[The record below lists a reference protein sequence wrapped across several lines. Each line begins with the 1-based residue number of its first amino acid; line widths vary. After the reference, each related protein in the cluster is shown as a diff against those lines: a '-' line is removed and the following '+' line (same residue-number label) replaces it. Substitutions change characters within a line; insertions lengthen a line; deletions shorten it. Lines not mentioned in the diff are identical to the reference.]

1 VGVEGF
7 KRASTTAKPYQPL
20 ISELQLSGINLV
32 STKTRWSRLR
42 PDQSSVSLSAFLSTD
57 QVISAR
63 KDSVSSAAESALHAF
78 GLLKYVAAY
87 EMATMFIF
95 PRTSSCGGGALFDLV
110 YGPGGC
116 RACRRGTERRT
127 TKLRRLLTA
136 SDWAIN
142 PNCHIRCSE
151 RCNRQSGQHAQA
163 AAYRRK

>member
-7 KRASTTAKPYQPL
+7 KRASTTARPYQPL
-20 ISELQLSGINLV
+20 ARKNHAKAEPTSS
-32 STKTRWSRLR
+32 LR
-42 PDQSSVSLSAFLSTD
+42 ARKLLNRRCASVQERAD

-78 GLLKYVAAY
+78 GLLKYVASY
-87 EMATMFIF
+87 EMAAMFIF
-95 PRTSSCGGGALFDLV
+95 PRTSGCGGGALFDLV

-151 RCNRQSGQHAQA
+151 RYNRQSGQHAQA
-163 AAYRRK
+163 AAKLH